1 MEFEMLGRS
10 FIAAASFVLV
20 GSGAAFAQT
29 TQSDT
34 ARTDALIKQAVER
47 YAAGLEAS
55 RAQNPLDAT
64 GAATVPL
71 TLEDAVR
78 RAVDNNLEVAV
89 ERLNPQTFDFTLASL
104 RANYN
109 PSATSTLG
117 RRDNVRPPTNLL
129 NPGSPNV
136 STMTYN
142 AGIQQNVPWG
152 GGNYA
157 LTFNNN
163 KVVSPTDQLARFD
176 PQFNSSYLFSYTQP
190 LLRGFRIDQTRQQIA
205 TAIINRDNAELN
217 LKARTTNTLA
227 NVRAAY
233 WDYVYSIQAVEVARE
248 SLSLASK
255 LLSDNKIRVEVG
267 TMAPMDVV
275 QAEAEEAS
283 RQQTLTTST
292 AIMRT
297 AELSLKRLI
306 VSGTN
311 DPLWSQHIDPTDRPD
326 FQAVSIDVEGAVRS
340 ALQQRTDLHIARNAF
355 EANSVLL
362 KSQRDQSLPDVDALV
377 TYGASGLGG
386 VQWNLTGSGLDQQR
400 NGILVDGGFNNALS
414 TLFNRDYPNWQFAI
428 NVSYPIGG
436 NTSEAQ
442 AARTRLLLQQNQAQI
457 RASELT
463 VATEVTNAALQVTNS
478 MEALAASRVAR
489 DLSQR
494 RLDAEMSRF
503 DVGMSNNYQVV
514 QMQRDLREA
523 QNIELR
529 ALLNY
534 RKALVEFDRVQQAG
548 SSGGGGQ
555 AAGAQAAGGQATG
568 GQATGGR

>member
-1 MEFEMLGRS
+1 MFGRQI
-10 FIAAASFVLV
+10 FAAASFVTV
-20 GSGAAFAQT
+20 ISSAAFAQT
-29 TQSDT
+29 PASDA
-34 ARTDALIKQAVER
+34 ARAEDLIKQAVER
-47 YAAGLEAS
+47 YTSALESNRMRNAQDPTAAAS
-55 RAQNPLDAT
+55 
-64 GAATVPL
+64 VPM

-78 RAVDNNLEVAV
+78 RAIDNNLEMAV

-109 PSATSTLG
+109 PTATSSIG
-117 RRDNVRPPTNLL
+117 RRDNVRPPSNLL

-136 STMTYN
+136 ATMTYN
-142 AGIQQNVPWG
+142 SGVTQNMRWG

-157 LTFNNN
+157 LTFNNA
-163 KVVSPTDQLARFD
+163 KIVSPNDRLASFD

-190 LLRGFRIDQTRQQIA
+190 LLRGFKIDQTRQQMQQA
-205 TAIINRDNAELN
+205 VINRDNAELN

-227 NVRAAY
+227 AVRSAY
-233 WDYVYSIQAVEVARE
+233 WDYVYSIQAVDVARQ
-248 SLSLASK
+248 SLALASK

-275 QAEAEEAS
+275 QAEAEEAT
-283 RQQTLTTST
+283 RQQALTTAT
-292 AIMRT
+292 ATMRT

-311 DPLWSQHIDPTDRPD
+311 DPLWAQHIEPTDRPD
-326 FQAVSIDVEGAVRS
+326 FQTVSIDVEGAVRS
-340 ALQQRTDLHIARNAF
+340 ALGQRTDLQIARNAF
-355 EANSVLL
+355 EANNVLL
-362 KSQRDQSLPDVDALV
+362 KSQRDQALPDVDALI

-386 VQWNLTGSGLDQQR
+386 TQYEFLGSGLDRQR
-400 NGILVDGGFNNALS
+400 AGVAVQGGYNDALRTLVG
-414 TLFNRDYPNWQFAI
+414 RDYPNWQFAF
-428 NVSYPIGG
+428 NVNYPIGG
-436 NTSEAQ
+436 NAAEAQ
-442 AARTRLLLQQNQAQI
+442 AARTRLLIQQNQAQI

-478 MEALAASRVAR
+478 TEALAAARAAR

-503 DVGMSNNYQVV
+503 EVGMSNNYQVV
-514 QMQRDLREA
+514 QSQRDLREA
-523 QNIELR
+523 QNSELR

-548 SSGGGGQ
+548 
-555 AAGAQAAGGQATG
+555 
-568 GQATGGR
+568 GR